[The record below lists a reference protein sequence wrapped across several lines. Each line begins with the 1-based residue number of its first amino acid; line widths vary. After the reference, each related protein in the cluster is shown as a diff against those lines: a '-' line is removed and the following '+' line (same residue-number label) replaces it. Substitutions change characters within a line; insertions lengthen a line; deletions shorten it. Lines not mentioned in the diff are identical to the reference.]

1 MKSLQDEIQQRK
13 WQNDQQLALVNVL
26 FTYHWLKDQMTEAL
40 KPYKITM
47 QQYNVLRILR
57 GAHPEGMASA
67 RIRERL
73 LDKTSDVSRLIDRL
87 EKSKFIERQTSKEDK
102 RVVEIFLTLRGLE
115 LLGQI
120 RSVDKLH
127 KVQLPKSLNDEE
139 AQLLSALLDKM
150 RG

>member
-1 MKSLQDEIQQRK
+1 MKSLQEEIQQRK
-13 WQNDQQLALVNVL
+13 WQNDQQLALINVL
-26 FTYHWLKDQMTEAL
+26 YAYHWLKDQMTEAL

-57 GAHPEGMASA
+57 GAHPDGMAAA

-73 LDKTSDVSRLIDRL
+73 LDKTSDVSRLLDRL
-87 EKSKFIERQTSKEDK
+87 EKNNLVERQASKDDK
-102 RVVEIFLTLRGLE
+102 RMSEIFLTLRGLE
-115 LLGQI
+115 ILGQI

-127 KVQLPKSLNDEE
+127 KEQLPKSLNDEE

>member
-1 MKSLQDEIQQRK
+1 MKSLQEEIQQRK
-13 WQNDQQLALVNVL
+13 WQNDQQLALINVL
-26 FTYHWLKDQMTEAL
+26 YTYHWLKDQMSEAL
-40 KPYKITM
+40 RPYKITM

-57 GAHPEGMASA
+57 GSHPQGMAAA

-73 LDKTSDVSRLIDRL
+73 LDKTSDVSRLLDRL
-87 EKSKFIERQTSKEDK
+87 IVNNLVERQASKEDK
-102 RVVEIFLTLRGLE
+102 RITEIYLTLRGLE
-115 LLGQI
+115 ILGQI

-127 KVQLPKSLNDEE
+127 KEQLPKTLNDED

>member
-1 MKSLQDEIQQRK
+1 MKSLQEEIQQRK
-13 WQNDQQLALVNVL
+13 WQNDQQLALINVL
-26 FTYHWLKDQMTEAL
+26 YTYHWLKDQMTEAL

-57 GAHPEGMASA
+57 GAHPDGMAAA

-73 LDKTSDVSRLIDRL
+73 LDKTSDVSRLLDRL
-87 EKSKFIERQTSKEDK
+87 EKNNLVERQASKDDK
-102 RVVEIFLTLRGLE
+102 RMSEIFLTLRGLE
-115 LLGQI
+115 ILGQI

-127 KVQLPKSLNDEE
+127 KEQLPKSLNDEE

>member
-1 MKSLQDEIQQRK
+1 
-13 WQNDQQLALVNVL
+13 
-26 FTYHWLKDQMTEAL
+26 
-40 KPYKITM
+40 
-47 QQYNVLRILR
+47 
-57 GAHPEGMASA
+57 MASA

-87 EKSKFIERQTSKEDK
+87 EKSKLIERQTSKEDK
-102 RVVEIFLTLRGLE
+102 RITEIYLTLRGLE

>member
-1 MKSLQDEIQQRK
+1 MKSLQEEIQQRK
-13 WQNDQQLALVNVL
+13 WQNDQQLALINVL
-26 FTYHWLKDQMTEAL
+26 YTYHWLKDQMTEAL

-57 GAHPEGMASA
+57 GAHPDGMAAA

-73 LDKTSDVSRLIDRL
+73 LDKTSDVSRLLDRL
-87 EKSKFIERQTSKEDK
+87 EKNNLVERQASKDDK
-102 RVVEIFLTLRGLE
+102 RMSEIFLTLRGVE
-115 LLGQI
+115 ILGQI

-127 KVQLPKSLNDEE
+127 KEQLPKSLNDEE

>member
-13 WQNDQQLALVNVL
+13 WQNHQQMALINVL
-26 FTYHWLKDQMTEAL
+26 YTYHWIKDQMTEAL

-57 GAHPEGMASA
+57 GAHPDGMAAA

-73 LDKTSDVSRLIDRL
+73 LDKTSDVSRLLDRL
-87 EKSKFIERQTSKEDK
+87 EKSNLVERQSSKEDK
-102 RVVEIFLTLRGLE
+102 RVTEIFLTLRGLE
-115 LLGQI
+115 ILCQI
-120 RSVDKLH
+120 RAVDKLH
-127 KVQLPKSLNDEE
+127 KEQLPKVLSDED
-139 AQLLSALLDKM
+139 AQLLSALLDKV

>member
-1 MKSLQDEIQQRK
+1 MKSLQEEIQQRK

-26 FTYHWLKDQMTEAL
+26 FTYHWLKDRMSEAL

-57 GAHPEGMASA
+57 GSHPKGMAAA

-73 LDKTSDVSRLIDRL
+73 LDKTSDVSRLLDRL
-87 EKSKFIERQTSKEDK
+87 EKLNFVERQNSPEDK
-102 RVVEIFLTLRGLE
+102 RVTEIFLTLRGLE
-115 LLGQI
+115 ILGQI

-127 KVQLPKSLNDEE
+127 KEYLPKVLSDED

>member
-1 MKSLQDEIQQRK
+1 MKSLQEEIQQRK
-13 WQNDQQLALVNVL
+13 WQNDQQLALINVL
-26 FTYHWLKDQMTEAL
+26 YTYHWLKDQMSEAL
-40 KPYKITM
+40 RPYKITM

-57 GAHPEGMASA
+57 GSHPQGMAAA

-73 LDKTSDVSRLIDRL
+73 LDKTSDVSRLLDRL
-87 EKSKFIERQTSKEDK
+87 VVNNLVERQASKEDK
-102 RVVEIFLTLRGLE
+102 RITEIYLTLRGLE
-115 LLGQI
+115 ILGQI

-127 KVQLPKSLNDEE
+127 KEQLPKTLNDED

>member
-13 WQNDQQLALVNVL
+13 WQNHQQMALINVL
-26 FTYHWLKDQMTEAL
+26 YTYNWIKDKMTEAL

-57 GAHPEGMASA
+57 GAHPDGMAAA

-73 LDKTSDVSRLIDRL
+73 LDKTSDVSRLLDRL
-87 EKSKFIERQTSKEDK
+87 EKSNLVERQSSKEDK
-102 RVVEIFLTLRGLE
+102 RVTEIFLTLRGLE
-115 LLGQI
+115 ILGQI
-120 RSVDKLH
+120 RAVDKLH
-127 KVQLPKSLNDEE
+127 KEQLPKVLSDED
-139 AQLLSALLDKM
+139 AQLLSALLDKV